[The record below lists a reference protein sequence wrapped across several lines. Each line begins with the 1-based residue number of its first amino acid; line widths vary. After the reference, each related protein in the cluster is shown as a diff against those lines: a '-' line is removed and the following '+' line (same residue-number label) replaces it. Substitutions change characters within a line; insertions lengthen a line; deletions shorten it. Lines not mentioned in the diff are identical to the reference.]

1 MVSEISKRVAARW
14 LELTA
19 AAIDGPKKKRGE
31 GGKSP
36 PTVTLVDVSPS
47 EDGGIV
53 QEWGVYANG
62 QKTLVKSMTDE
73 KGDTR
78 IEGDDLDLGVD
89 GLTAQQAVAFI
100 LQGAH
105 PRYYP
110 KPGKT
115 VTLDEKFVNSAMN
128 KFSG

>member
-14 LELTA
+14 LGLTA

-62 QKTLVKSMTDE
+62 QKTLVKSMTLE
-73 KGDTR
+73 NGDTK
-78 IEGDDLDLGVD
+78 IGGDDLDLGVD

-115 VTLDEKFVNSAMN
+115 VTLDEKFVDGAMD
-128 KFSG
+128 KFSD

>member
-1 MVSEISKRVAARW
+1 MISMRVARRW
-14 LELTA
+14 LQSLS
-19 AAIDGPKKKRGE
+19 IDGPVKKKHGK

-36 PTVTLVDVSPS
+36 PTVTLVDVGMS
-47 EDGGIV
+47 EDGNV
-53 QEWGVYANG
+53 LQEWGIYANG
-62 QKTLVKSMTDE
+62 QKALVKSVTDDN
-73 KGDTR
+73 GDAK
-78 IEGDDLDLGVD
+78 IGGQDLDLGAD

-115 VTLDEKFVNSAMN
+115 TTLDDAFIQAAAS
-128 KFSG
+128 KFSS

>member
-1 MVSEISKRVAARW
+1 MISTRVALRW
-14 LELTA
+14 LEINA

-31 GGKSP
+31 GGESP
-36 PTVTLVDVSPS
+36 PTITLVDVTMS
-47 EDGGIV
+47 EDGDVV

-62 QKTLVKSMTDE
+62 QKVLVKSTTD
-73 KGDTR
+73 KNGDVKMF
-78 IEGDDLDLGVD
+78 GQDLDVND
-89 GLTAQQAVAFI
+89 EGLTAQQAVAFV

-115 VTLDEKFVNSAMN
+115 ITLDEKFIQGALN
-128 KFSG
+128 KFLS

>member
-1 MVSEISKRVAARW
+1 MISTRVARRW
-14 LELTA
+14 LQSLS
-19 AAIDGPKKKRGE
+19 IDGPKKERGK
-31 GGKSP
+31 GGKSS
-36 PTVTLVDVSPS
+36 PTVTLVDVRPD
-47 EDGGIV
+47 EDGGVV
-53 QEWGVYANG
+53 QEWGIYADG
-62 QKTLVKSMTDE
+62 QKVVVQSMTDD
-73 KGDTR
+73 KGDVQ
-78 IEGDDLDLGVD
+78 IDGQDLDLGED

-115 VTLDEKFVNSAMN
+115 IALDEKFVEGALA